1 MWVCLGTKLLMSWLV
16 GDVFLPNPSSTVLTH
31 TEIRSFQRN
40 KMNLTW
46 RNPPAHHWYA
56 AKSPGLSIQYR
67 SSRAHQTALARLRSG
82 HLRSMNFV
90 QGGVPECRVQTWR
103 RSREHREE
111 PKLHRKAWAESDR
124 WRCTRARKVG
134 NVVSSFQTR
143 TACNEHVSNMYVEL
157 AEIHFIYG
165 LADGNGRADVRL
177 YRERYPTRRQ
187 PNHQTFARVHQNLV
201 ERGSF
206 RATIEGT
213 GRRQIARTPIFEEGV
228 LHSVDQTPG
237 TSVRALA
244 ASTGRSPTTIH
255 RVLQGTALH
264 PFHVQR
270 VQSLQP
276 DDPPRRVTFA
286 QWFLNQIAADMHFA
300 SSVLFCDEATFSR
313 EGVFNTHMWALN
325 NPHSTRPRA
334 MQQRFT
340 VNVWAGIE
348 VLPELLTDVP
358 APIRRRMWFQQD
370 GAPSHYARHVREHL
384 DRTFPNRWIG
394 CGGPVAWPP
403 RSPDLSPLDF
413 LLWGAMK
420 GLVHDTPVVSEMDLV
435 ARISIAAARIREMPG
450 VFEDVRQSMSRRYRA
465 CIHANGRNFEHFL

>member
-1 MWVCLGTKLLMSWLV
+1 ME
-16 GDVFLPNPSSTVLTH
+16 GDVKVQVYKDVIVFSH
-31 TEIRSFQRN
+31 TLES
-40 KMNLTW
+40 K
-46 RNPPAHHWYA
+46 
-56 AKSPGLSIQYR
+56 K
-67 SSRAHQTALARLRSG
+67 
-82 HLRSMNFV
+82 
-90 QGGVPECRVQTWR
+90 GVPECRVQTWR
-103 RSREHREE
+103 GGREHREE

-124 WRCTRARKVG
+124 WRCMQAHKG
-134 NVVSSFQTR
+134 K
-143 TACNEHVSNMYVEL
+143 VSNEAATESSNVCSG
-157 AEIHFIYG
+157 ASKP
-165 LADGNGRADVRL
+165 GR
-177 YRERYPTRRQ
+177 TW
-187 PNHQTFARVHQNLV
+187 
-201 ERGSF
+201 SF
-206 RATIEGT
+206 RATIEGS
-213 GRRQIARTPIFEEGV
+213 GRRRIARTPIFEGGV
-228 LHSVDQTPG
+228 LHAVDQTPG

-255 RVLQGTALH
+255 RVLQGAALH

-334 MQQRFT
+334 MQHRFT
-340 VNVWAGIE
+340 VNMWAGIVGDSLLGPYILPPRLDSHKYLVFLQE

-370 GAPSHYARHVREHL
+370 GAPSYYARHVREHL

-394 CGGPVAWPP
+394 HGGPVAWPP

-413 LLWGAMK
+413 FLWGAMQASCMTRPSFPK
-420 GLVHDTPVVSEMDLV
+420 WTWSHGYPSLLLGSVKYPVFSKMFGNPCRVGAVCAYMPMVAISNTSSDAFTSYFLFIIGFLFKKAFSSTFCVVALLSLCLFISLGLRFRPCFPM
-435 ARISIAAARIREMPG
+435 
-450 VFEDVRQSMSRRYRA
+450 
-465 CIHANGRNFEHFL
+465 

>member
-1 MWVCLGTKLLMSWLV
+1 MW
-16 GDVFLPNPSSTVLTH
+16 FLH
-31 TEIRSFQRN
+31 FRHGQRA
-40 KMNLTW
+40 M
-46 RNPPAHHWYA
+46 
-56 AKSPGLSIQYR
+56 
-67 SSRAHQTALARLRSG
+67 
-82 HLRSMNFV
+82 
-90 QGGVPECRVQTWR
+90 
-103 RSREHREE
+103 
-111 PKLHRKAWAESDR
+111 
-124 WRCTRARKVG
+124 
-134 NVVSSFQTR
+134 
-143 TACNEHVSNMYVEL
+143 NMYRFTNSEL
-157 AEIHFIYG
+157 ADIHFIYG
-165 LADGNGRADVRL
+165 LADGNGRVAVRL

-213 GRRQIARTPIFEEGV
+213 GRRRIARTPIFEEGV
-228 LHSVDQTPG
+228 LHAVDQTPG

-255 RVLQGTALH
+255 RVLQGAALH

-334 MQQRFT
+334 MQQRLT
-340 VNVWAGIE
+340 VNVWAGIVGDSLLGPYTLPPRLDSHKYLVFLQE

-394 CGGPVAWPP
+394 RGGPVAWSP

-413 LLWGAMK
+413 FLWGAMK
-420 GLVHDTPVVSEMDLV
+420 GLVYDTPVVSEMDLV

-450 VFEDVRQSMSRRYRA
+450 VFEDVRQSMSRRCRA

>member
-1 MWVCLGTKLLMSWLV
+1 MEMDVLMF
-16 GDVFLPNPSSTVLTH
+16 G
-31 TEIRSFQRN
+31 
-40 KMNLTW
+40 
-46 RNPPAHHWYA
+46 
-56 AKSPGLSIQYR
+56 
-67 SSRAHQTALARLRSG
+67 
-82 HLRSMNFV
+82 
-90 QGGVPECRVQTWR
+90 
-103 RSREHREE
+103 
-111 PKLHRKAWAESDR
+111 
-124 WRCTRARKVG
+124 CTGK
-134 NVVSSFQTR
+134 
-143 TACNEHVSNMYVEL
+143 
-157 AEIHFIYG
+157 
-165 LADGNGRADVRL
+165 
-177 YRERYPTRRQ
+177 YPTRRQ

-276 DDPPRRVTFA
+276 DDSPRCVTFA
-286 QWFLNQIAADMHFA
+286 QWFLNQIAADMHFT

-325 NPHSTRPRA
+325 KPCNNASLLMCGR
-334 MQQRFT
+334 
-340 VNVWAGIE
+340 E
-348 VLPELLTDVP
+348 VLPELLTDFL

-394 CGGPVAWPP
+394 CGGPVTWPP
-403 RSPDLSPLDF
+403 RSSDLSPLDF
-413 LLWGAMK
+413 FLWGAMK

-450 VFEDVRQSMSRRYRA
+450 VFEDVRQSMSRRCRA